1 MKRAHITILP
11 RILEALEALSEING
25 QSVSSLIT
33 EACRDYLR
41 ARNLLP
47 EVTPEMVA
55 EQMRLHNTKQRPT
68 AAEITKAKKRLPRNA
83 NPQPKAPARV

>member
-41 ARNLLP
+41 SRNLLP

-55 EQMRLHNTKQRPT
+55 EQMRLHNAKQRPT
-68 AAEITKAKKRLPRNA
+68 AADITKAKKSLPRYA
-83 NPQPKAPARV
+83 TPKSKTPAKN